1 MVFCFVDDFLL
12 KAFIELS
19 AHVYNSITGIM
30 VAATFFLFHFYVFCN
45 LKFFYLLVC
54 VNLLSFRMILGL
66 LPPPSNI
73 FNFSIGS

>member
-30 VAATFFLFHFYVFCN
+30 VAATFFVS
-45 LKFFYLLVC
+45 FFM
-54 VNLLSFRMILGL
+54 FTAI
-66 LPPPSNI
+66 
-73 FNFSIGS
+73 